1 MLFPSH
7 LYSCVPGR
15 GFGITPR
22 RSHNVIPASCSTYR
36 ALDGDV
42 SADRPWAK
50 PNAFVARL
58 GPSPADDLYD
68 KECVCSLLV
77 MRGGFVH
84 DARLHGFAVLDLWPL
99 VGEPARVLLA
109 GKYYDA
115 CDPPLLI
122 PSVEVGALLVARA
135 LAGAWDRA
143 MRVAVVGPSWALD
156 MLSMLPGAVTYVTD
170 GTSNRNRDGVVTA
183 WGRRWLVSRTVGPFD
198 IASRLSGPS
207 THRHS
212 GEDQSVGS
220 MLFSRDNTRAAAVRV
235 RAVANVVGDNRSW
248 SVRSA
253 DLGQIFVRR
262 DDAIIETYSSE
273 PAVRWPCSEDPW
285 LIELVGDGEPLGVDG
300 SAS

>member
-1 MLFPSH
+1 MLFPPH

-22 RSHNVIPASCSTYR
+22 RSHNVIPADCSTYR

-58 GPSPADDLYD
+58 GPTPADDLYD
-68 KECVCSLLV
+68 KERVCSLLV
-77 MRGGFVH
+77 MHGGYVH
-84 DARLHGFAVLDLWPL
+84 AASLHGFAVLDLWPL

-115 CDPPLLI
+115 CDPPLLV
-122 PSVEVGALLVARA
+122 PSVEIGALLVARA
-135 LAGAWDRA
+135 LAGAWDKSP
-143 MRVAVVGPSWALD
+143 RVAAVGPSWALD
-156 MLSMLPGAVTYVTD
+156 MLSALPGAVTYVTD
-170 GTSNRNRDGVVTA
+170 GSSRNREGVVTA

-212 GEDQSVGS
+212 GEDQAIGS

-235 RAVANVVGDNRSW
+235 RAVANVIGDNRSW
-248 SVRSA
+248 AVKSS

-262 DDAIIETYSSE
+262 DEAITEMYSQE
-273 PAVRWPCSEDPW
+273 PAVRWPSADDPW
-285 LIELVGDGEPLGVDG
+285 LVEIVGDGEPT
-300 SAS
+300 